1 MTKQAIPEQFP
12 AIKASKM
19 IIEGI
24 HQKVTETE
32 MDFGAEEIEEN
43 TAWNRWLNRKIINEV
58 KNRYKG
64 LSQVIFN

>member
-1 MTKQAIPEQFP
+1 
-12 AIKASKM
+12 
-19 IIEGI
+19 
-24 HQKVTETE
+24 

>member
-1 MTKQAIPEQFP
+1 
-12 AIKASKM
+12 M